1 MSARNIFAWSGRTQA
16 GLGLFAASLIY
27 LVVAAPNAVAI
38 AFAVGAGAC
47 LALTG
52 ITGGRLWLTLLT
64 LLMLAVS
71 GAGLFAALVINSYVL
86 LPVAFAQIV
95 AISLIEGRPESD
107 RAGASTARSGL
118 LAAWKR
124 QRI

>member
-1 MSARNIFAWSGRTQA
+1 MSAQNIFTWSGRTQT
-16 GLGLFAASLIY
+16 GLGLFAASLVY

-52 ITGGRLWLTLLT
+52 ITGGRFWLTILT

-71 GAGLFAALVINSYVL
+71 AAGLFAALVVNSYVL
-86 LPVAFAQIV
+86 LPVALAQIV
-95 AISLIEGRPESD
+95 AVSLIEGRPESD
-107 RAGASTARSGL
+107 WVGASTGRSGL
-118 LAAWKR
+118 LSAWKR

>member
-1 MSARNIFAWSGRTQA
+1 MSTQNLFAWSGRTQT
-16 GLGLFAASLIY
+16 GLALFAASLLY
-27 LVVAAPNAVAI
+27 LAVAAPNAVAI

-47 LALTG
+47 LALFG
-52 ITGGRLWLTLLT
+52 ITGSRFWLTIVT

-71 GAGLFAALVINSYVL
+71 ATGLFAALVVGSYVL

-95 AISLIEGRPESD
+95 AVSLIEGRRESD
-107 RAGASTARSGL
+107 WVSDATARPGP

>member
-1 MSARNIFAWSGRTQA
+1 MSARNIFTWSGRTQT
-16 GLGLFAASLIY
+16 GLGLYAASLLY

-47 LALTG
+47 LALSG
-52 ITGGRLWLTLLT
+52 ITGARFWLTVVT

-71 GAGLFAALVINSYVL
+71 AAGLFAALVIGSYVL
-86 LPVAFAQIV
+86 LPVALAQIV
-95 AISLIEGRPESD
+95 AVSLIEGRPESD
-107 RAGASTARSGL
+107 WLGDSSARRGL
-118 LAAWKR
+118 LAGWKR